1 MKFLYILGACLIIF
15 IWFHTLRSYSS
26 SDDEE
31 EVSKKKKKH
40 KSHKKKGKKEK
51 REKEKKHKKKHK
63 KKDTDDSSSDSST
76 GSSDTDWSRTTE
88 SQQKQI
94 WKIAKMPSAG
104 AICTSLQ
111 TPLYFRNKCCPF
123 IFTSV
128 NWSDGLF
135 VMFPTKLYFVYKWN

>member
-1 MKFLYILGACLIIF
+1 MKFLYILGVVTALFDHIHMISY
-15 IWFHTLRSYSS
+15 LRSYSS

-51 REKEKKHKKKHK
+51 REKDKKHKKKHN
-63 KKDTDDSSSDSST
+63 KKDTGSSSDSSA
-76 GSSDTDWSRTTE
+76 GSSDADWSRTTE
-88 SQQKQI
+88 SSQTQSGKLYI
-94 WKIAKMPSAG
+94 
-104 AICTSLQ
+104 

-135 VMFPTKLYFVYKWN
+135 VMFPTKLYISEIKTTHNPSGEDI